1 MGRLAT
7 ETRQPATACSLHS
20 RGSREPSP
28 GACSHA
34 SGSLPWAWRMGRR
47 TDPLKVTVHGRPP
60 MGTQQLLR
68 DHFQLQGLSKRT
80 LGKRTGSAE
89 WQVCPPR
96 GWEEVIRVWIRVVSC
111 RGPVV
116 GTNVRVLRF
125 TACVHMDV
133 CVCPPKMHL
142 VLACVNA
149 DISEDWPSSRSCY
162 CSMIGSVML
171 KCLCRWEAQ
180 VRIILGA
187 RTEPAWRQ
195 RPPPSLHLPQ
205 REPGVLQRRARGWK
219 SSKKNISKLS
229 FNL

>member
-34 SGSLPWAWRMGRR
+34 SGSLLWAWRMGRR

-68 DHFQLQGLSKRT
+68 DHFQLQGLSKEDSGQEDWFCRVAS
-80 LGKRTGSAE
+80 LSGSE
-89 WQVCPPR
+89 WSAVEGQ
-96 GWEEVIRVWIRVVSC
+96 W
-111 RGPVV
+111 V
-116 GTNVRVLRF
+116 GTSMRVLRF
-125 TACVHMDV
+125 TACVHMEV
-133 CVCPPKMHL
+133 CLCPPRVRL

-162 CSMIGSVML
+162 RSMIGSVML

-205 REPGVLQRRARGWK
+205 REPGVFQRRARGWK
-219 SSKKNISKLS
+219 SSKKMFLS
-229 FNL
+229 